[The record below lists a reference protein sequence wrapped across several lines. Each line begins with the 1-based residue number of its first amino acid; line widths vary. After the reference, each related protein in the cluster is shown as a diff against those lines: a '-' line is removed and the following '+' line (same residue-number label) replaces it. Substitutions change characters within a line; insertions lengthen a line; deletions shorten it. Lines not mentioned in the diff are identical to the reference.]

1 MGVDLSEFKYLF
13 FSFLPL
19 FLKDYI
25 QTLIANG
32 ILFGILGLLI
42 TTAFNTEDKDKDQTS
57 FQQNSVDQF
66 AKKENTIQSKILNY
80 KNIIFKTKLQATLS
94 NENPTSKRRFFF
106 SKELLVFGIFI
117 FLLWCHSIIVYPQL
131 YGEFFFYRFAFLR
144 FFLFLLTDQI
154 HPKIPQSIA
163 LTILCICVLFHAIVL
178 IKNKEFIKLIFLLF
192 VCIFL
197 VYFHSLGSLLGIFIV
212 TLAIFLLEYSKI
224 KLFCQI

>member
-106 SKELLVFGIFI
+106 LKNFW
-117 FLLWCHSIIVYPQL
+117 FLEFLS
-131 YGEFFFYRFAFLR
+131 FFFGVI
-144 FFLFLLTDQI
+144 LL
-154 HPKIPQSIA
+154 S
-163 LTILCICVLFHAIVL
+163 
-178 IKNKEFIKLIFLLF
+178 FIRS
-192 VCIFL
+192 
-197 VYFHSLGSLLGIFIV
+197 YMG
-212 TLAIFLLEYSKI
+212 
-224 KLFCQI
+224 

>member
-66 AKKENTIQSKILNY
+66 AKKRKYDS
-80 KNIIFKTKLQATLS
+80 
-94 NENPTSKRRFFF
+94 
-106 SKELLVFGIFI
+106 
-117 FLLWCHSIIVYPQL
+117 
-131 YGEFFFYRFAFLR
+131 
-144 FFLFLLTDQI
+144 
-154 HPKIPQSIA
+154 
-163 LTILCICVLFHAIVL
+163 
-178 IKNKEFIKLIFLLF
+178 IKNFKL
-192 VCIFL
+192 
-197 VYFHSLGSLLGIFIV
+197 
-212 TLAIFLLEYSKI
+212 
-224 KLFCQI
+224 